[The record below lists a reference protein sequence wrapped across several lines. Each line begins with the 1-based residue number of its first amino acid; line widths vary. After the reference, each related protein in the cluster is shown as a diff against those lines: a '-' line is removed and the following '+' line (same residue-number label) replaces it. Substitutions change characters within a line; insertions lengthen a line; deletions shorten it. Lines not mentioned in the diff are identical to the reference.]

1 MAFQLASLDESGVV
15 NIWVRH
21 LVYYI
26 FCSFPHFSLKILFW
40 NIFSNLFSVLYNAYF
55 PYEKFPKLWRYY
67 RYHRQILLWGGGDQE
82 GAEKSRGGMPKNQE
96 GVRKLQ
102 QESKRGTGT
111 TGGNC
116 SIYSVIGYNSWI
128 FGISAYRP
136 ALIVRQLYV
145 KVHE

>member
-40 NIFSNLFSVLYNAYF
+40 NIFSNLSSVLYNAYF

-67 RYHRQILLWGGGDQE
+67 RYHRQILLWGGG
-82 GAEKSRGGMPKNQE
+82 GSRGCRKIKRVWGSCSRSLS
-96 GVRKLQ
+96 GVPVLHRGKLQ
-102 QESKRGTGT
+102 
-111 TGGNC
+111 
-116 SIYSVIGYNSWI
+116 YI
-128 FGISAYRP
+128 FGYWIQFLDFRYISIPTSPNSKTAVCQSTR
-136 ALIVRQLYV
+136 IIG
-145 KVHE
+145 